1 MSGSEVCNQSGI
13 LGAKPIEKLFRE
25 SVECY
30 SPREEAGSK
39 SGRIP
44 REEAVNFPHWKELG
58 VLTDVKL
65 SPPCRNHRHCACLR
79 IAEAA
84 V

>member
-1 MSGSEVCNQSGI
+1 MSGSEECNQSGI

-25 SVECY
+25 SVECHLL
-30 SPREEAGSK
+30 REEAGSK

-44 REEAVNFPHWKELG
+44 REEAVNFPHGKELG

-65 SPPCRNHRHCACLR
+65 SPPCRNHRHCVCL
-79 IAEAA
+79 
-84 V
+84 